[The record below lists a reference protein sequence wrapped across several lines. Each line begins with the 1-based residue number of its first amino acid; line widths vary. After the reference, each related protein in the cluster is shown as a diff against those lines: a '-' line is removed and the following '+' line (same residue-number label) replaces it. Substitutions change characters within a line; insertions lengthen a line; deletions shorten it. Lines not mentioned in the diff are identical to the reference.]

1 MGMKVQTHFK
11 NGVPAGHLIY
21 CPACKRSHLFGTE
34 WKFNDDF
41 DEPTFNPSLNI
52 EAEGG
57 RGPRRCHFFVRDG
70 IIDYCGD
77 STHAFRGKAIY
88 MEDYQRSMFINN
100 LLPRKV
106 ISLPVDRARALVA
119 FCKAEKVKT
128 NDKLRDFLLEG
139 THTAINEWTFD
150 QIRAYLTSEEVYPT
164 LREICAKQK
173 AEAISIVLDAEN
185 PEIIFDRANVPAN
198 DKWVV

>member
-1 MGMKVQTHFK
+1 MKVQEHFK
-11 NGVPAGHLIY
+11 NGQLAGHLIY

-34 WKFNDDF
+34 WKFNGDF

-52 EAEGG
+52 ESE
-57 RGPRRCHFFVRDG
+57 RSPRRCHFFVRDG

-100 LLPRKV
+100 LIPRKV
-106 ISLPVDRARALVA
+106 ITLTLDRAKSLVA
-119 FCKAEKVKT
+119 FCKAETVKT
-128 NDKLRDFLLEG
+128 NDALREFLLAG
-139 THTAINEWTFD
+139 THTPINDWTIE
-150 QIRAYLTSEEVYPT
+150 QIKEYLSGESVYST

-173 AEAISIVLDAEN
+173 AEGIAIAIDAEN
-185 PEIIFDRANVPAN
+185 NEVVFDRGNVPPN
-198 DKWVV
+198 DRWVI